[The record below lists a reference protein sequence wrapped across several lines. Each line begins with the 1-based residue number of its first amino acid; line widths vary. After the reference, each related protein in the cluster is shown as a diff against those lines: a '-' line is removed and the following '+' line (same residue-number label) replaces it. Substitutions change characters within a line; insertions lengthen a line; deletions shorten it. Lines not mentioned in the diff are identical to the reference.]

1 MKPNYWL
8 YAGASALVMAL
19 ASCGG
24 GGGCAGTSFASNA
37 GCNASTAAD
46 LSVVSSA
53 NQLGNTA
60 SSKVTLTVTALDSGK
75 RALAEVDVRV
85 AVDSGSDAVVTQTS
99 TKTDAQGKVTADVTV
114 GANRANRLVNIV
126 VSSGNVTKTT
136 SLQVVGATITATV
149 SPPVLNPGAAGS
161 VRYRVVDQTSN
172 AMSGQVVQI
181 SAVGLNPPTVN
192 AVTDNNGE
200 YVYRYTAPTTTGAYT
215 IAATI
220 AGSTNEQ
227 IVNVQP
233 AISVPVPSIAITSA
247 SVTADPSV
255 VSTNASGT
263 QNRAEIRA
271 SFSGANNAPVSNV
284 RARFD
289 LNGDPNS
296 IGGSLLSG
304 NTILYSD
311 ANGNA
316 TTAYVPAS
324 RSSPTNGVTV
334 RVCYAPTDAE
344 LANGAC
350 PNFALTTLTVTN
362 DALGVTIGTDNKII
376 VDASKLIYIRRY
388 VVQVAD
394 SAGIAKADVNISASV
409 DLPWYYKGRYAIVTS
424 TGGASGAGTGSTS
437 GWQQQVTAVCPAED
451 LNRNGR
457 REAGEDVDADG
468 RLDPLG
474 TDVVVK
480 LIDTKTGADGKAL
493 LQIEYPQNY
502 GSWVPARITVSASG
516 VLGTEGRASFL
527 ENPVGVPADAVQ
539 DTQVSPP
546 FVVSPYGTNASCT
559 NPN

>member
-126 VSSGNVTKTT
+126 VTSGSISKTT
-136 SLQVVGATITATV
+136 SLQVVGATITSTV
-149 SPPVLNPGAAGS
+149 TPPVLDPGAAGT

-172 AMSGQVVQI
+172 AMPGQVVQI
-181 SAVGLNPPTVN
+181 TAVGLNPPTAN

-200 YVYRYTAPTTTGAYT
+200 YVYRYTAPTATGTYT

-220 AGSTNEQ
+220 AGSTSEQ
-227 IVNVQP
+227 IVSVQP
-233 AISVPVPSIAITSA
+233 ASTVPLPTIAITSA
-247 SVTADPSV
+247 SVTANPSV
-255 VSTNASGT
+255 VPVNSSGT

-271 SFSGANNAPVSNV
+271 LFLGAGNAPVRNV

-289 LNGDPNS
+289 LNGDANS
-296 IGGSLLSG
+296 IGGSLVSG
-304 NTILYSD
+304 NSILYSD
-311 ANGNA
+311 SNGNV
-316 TTAYVPAS
+316 TTAYVPAG
-324 RSSPTNGVTV
+324 RTSPTDGLTV
-334 RVCYAPTDAE
+334 RVCYAANDTD
-344 LANGAC
+344 LLNGAC
-350 PNFALTTLTVTN
+350 PNFALVTLTVTN
-362 DALGVTIGTDNKII
+362 DALGVTIGTDRKIVLNSARLTYI
-376 VDASKLIYIRRY
+376 VRY
-388 VVQVAD
+388 VVQVVD
-394 SAGIAKADVNISASV
+394 SAGVAKPDVNIAASV
-409 DLPWYYKGRYAIVTS
+409 DLPWYLKGRYARVT
-424 TGGASGAGTGSTS
+424 TTAPASGGGSVTTGS
-437 GWQQQVTAVCPAED
+437 WDWQVTAVCPNED
-451 LNRNGR
+451 LNRNGVL
-457 REAGEDVDADG
+457 EAGEDLDG
-468 RLDPLG
+468 DVRLEPG
-474 TDVVVK
+474 KSDVAVQ
-480 LIDTKTGADGKAL
+480 LIDTKTGADGKAV
-493 LQIEYPQNY
+493 LQIEYPQNF
-502 GSWVPARITVSASG
+502 GSWVTARITVSASG

-527 ENPVGVPADAVQ
+527 QDPVLVPAEAVK
-539 DTQVSPP
+539 DGEVSPP